1 MPRTRSRLGMGM
13 GGGKR
18 ARETGG
24 EGAVA
29 AMQLTACY
37 LESCGQ
43 RKAASEMQY
52 ELQKQPGVD
61 WIRGPLYFR
70 HYRVIMSSFGYA
82 VYCAPA

>member
-1 MPRTRSRLGMGM
+1 MGM